1 MSDATVQRLAREG
14 PPWELPEGE
23 PPAIEP
29 SPSGDATPD
38 EILEALRAVYDPE
51 IGINIV
57 DLGLVY
63 DVEKSSEGQVNVK
76 MTLTTPACPLGP
88 VLIDQVQYVAGR
100 LPGVENTSVEFVWT
114 PPWDPRVM
122 ASEEAKAEL
131 GIW

>member
-1 MSDATVQRLAREG
+1 MSESPQVTSDVAPDATVK
-14 PPWELPEGE
+14 PEDV
-23 PPAIEP
+23 IEV
-29 SPSGDATPD
+29 
-38 EILEALRAVYDPE
+38 LRQCYDPE
-51 IGINIV
+51 IPVNIV

-63 DVEKSSEGQVNVK
+63 DVDKSSEGQVNVR

-88 VLIDQVQYVAGR
+88 VLIDQVQYVVGR
-100 LPGVENTSVEFVWT
+100 LPGVENTNVEFVWT